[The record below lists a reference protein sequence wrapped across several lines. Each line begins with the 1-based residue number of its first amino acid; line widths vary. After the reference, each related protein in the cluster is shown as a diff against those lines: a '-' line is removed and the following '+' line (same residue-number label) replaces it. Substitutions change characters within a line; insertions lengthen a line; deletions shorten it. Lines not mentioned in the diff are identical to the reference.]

1 MICYKCKLDLIKNED
16 KFGDLTYD
24 IKFICKDCMI
34 NKNNWY
40 CYILRSLNEKYK
52 NYTYVGKTNNPQRR
66 LRQHNCEIKGGA
78 KYTKKIKPCE
88 IYCLI
93 SGFESNVEALQAEW
107 RLKHPCGT
115 KYSGEDGRIKTL
127 FHILNNDKFTKNSKR
142 FIKDMKLTIWIV
154 KDKEHLLTKIPEN
167 IKVIIFTSTG

>member
-34 NKNNWY
+34 NNNNWY

-52 NYTYVGKTNNPQRR
+52 NYTYIGKTNNPQKR

-107 RLKHPCGT
+107 RLKHPTGT
-115 KYSGEDGRIKTL
+115 KYSGEDGRIKNL
-127 FHILNNDKFTKNSKR
+127 INVLNDNKFTKKSKR
-142 FIKDMKLTIWIV
+142 LIKDMNLTIWIV
-154 KDKEHLLTKIPEN
+154 EEYLKLLNDKLEN
-167 IKVIIFTSTG
+167 VNLIVKR